1 MSIRQPAGATPLSAL
16 DLNKIRISTKH
27 TVLAPE
33 LIKSMSD
40 KSDKS
45 ASQKSQNT

>member
-1 MSIRQPAGATPLSAL
+1 MGIRQPAGATPLSAL

-27 TVLAPE
+27 TVLTPE

-40 KSDKS
+40 KS
-45 ASQKSQNT
+45 ASQKSQNN